1 MATPIDKATHVLL
14 AEHFDTTRS
23 VLLTSTDP
31 DIDVDEVGKELEKI
45 ADVEKIV
52 KRGND
57 FLVQFVSE
65 SGVVDIGEIVPIGEN
80 TTLAVVIPTP
90 KTQSAI
96 RLEELEAALKKSEWQ
111 RSKSEESYL
120 RDRKMWEEQM
130 ARMEDLMRMLSSQ
143 PSESRRTRSTDFES
157 PPDTSTPSVS
167 VHVDKSTNGNGSTI
181 QIPISG
187 ASRDAINV
195 QVEHLVKSDRDYSTL
210 RLRPFS
216 GNAPKSGEVD
226 YEEWARQVEL
236 LLEDNSVSDHSKR
249 QRLLSSL
256 HTPAIDLARSL
267 GDVSSRVLFE
277 HMESLYGSISNGVRL
292 LHDFFQLRPGQTE
305 KNTDYL
311 QRLGVMINKVVK
323 KGGMQESQ
331 IEETLLTHF
340 KSTCGD
346 ERLSNVLH
354 VKYDN
359 LCPPKFQDL
368 MREVKRI
375 EELNTCQR
383 KDMSKHKTSQARAH
397 TVADTALEKM
407 QKRMDVF
414 EQNFQEWTTSIG
426 QSIQTLHASPAP
438 PANNHSRPVETHV
451 GQSDPQRPHQRR
463 NYPSRDGRQSFPRS
477 ERQSF
482 PRSER
487 QAPRNNH
494 TSPMFVCFNC
504 GEHGHYSRDCRNPPN
519 PALVHERLNGSAAR
533 ETRQGSTQSHLNGGR
548 PSAQ

>member
-14 AEHFDTTRS
+14 AEHFNTTRS

-45 ADVEKIV
+45 DDVEKIV

-65 SGVVDIGEIVPIGEN
+65 SGVVDIGEIVSIGEN

-96 RLEELEAALKKSEWQ
+96 RLEELEAALKKSEEQ
-111 RSKSEESYL
+111 RSKSEEFYL

-130 ARMEDLMRMLSSQ
+130 TRMEDLMRTLSSQ

-195 QVEHLVKSDRDYSTL
+195 QVEHLVKSDRDHSAL

-236 LLEDNSVSDHSKR
+236 LLEDNSVSDHYKR

-277 HMESLYGSISNGVRL
+277 HMESLYGSTSNGVRL

-346 ERLSNVLH
+346 ERLSSVLH

-375 EELNTCQR
+375 EELNACQR

-397 TVADTALEKM
+397 TVADTTLEKM

-414 EQNFQEWTTSIG
+414 ERNFQEWTTSIG

-438 PANNHSRPVETHV
+438 PINNHTRPVETHV
-451 GQSDPQRPHQRR
+451 GQNDPQRLRQRR

-477 ERQSF
+477 ERQLF

-487 QAPRNNH
+487 QAPCNNH
-494 TSPMFVCFNC
+494 TGPMFVCFNC

-519 PALVHERLNGSAAR
+519 PPLVHERLNGSAAR
-533 ETRQGSTQSHLNGGR
+533 ETRQGSSQSHLNGGR
-548 PSAQ
+548 PSTQ

>member
-1 MATPIDKATHVLL
+1 MP
-14 AEHFDTTRS
+14 
-23 VLLTSTDP
+23 
-31 DIDVDEVGKELEKI
+31 
-45 ADVEKIV
+45 
-52 KRGND
+52 
-57 FLVQFVSE
+57 Q
-65 SGVVDIGEIVPIGEN
+65 
-80 TTLAVVIPTP
+80 
-90 KTQSAI
+90 
-96 RLEELEAALKKSEWQ
+96 
-111 RSKSEESYL
+111 
-120 RDRKMWEEQM
+120 
-130 ARMEDLMRMLSSQ
+130 
-143 PSESRRTRSTDFES
+143 
-157 PPDTSTPSVS
+157 
-167 VHVDKSTNGNGSTI
+167 
-181 QIPISG
+181 
-187 ASRDAINV
+187 
-195 QVEHLVKSDRDYSTL
+195 
-210 RLRPFS
+210 
-216 GNAPKSGEVD
+216 SGEVD

-236 LLEDNSVSDHSKR
+236 LLEDNSVSDHYKR

-277 HMESLYGSISNGVRL
+277 HMESLYGSTSNGVRL

-305 KNTDYL
+305 NTDYL

-346 ERLSNVLH
+346 ERLSSVLH

-375 EELNTCQR
+375 EELNACQR

-414 EQNFQEWTTSIG
+414 ERNFQEWTTSIG
-426 QSIQTLHASPAP
+426 QSIQTLRASPAP
-438 PANNHSRPVETHV
+438 PINNHPRPVETHV
-451 GQSDPQRPHQRR
+451 GQNDPQSLRQHR

-487 QAPRNNH
+487 QAPCNNH

-519 PALVHERLNGSAAR
+519 PPLVHERLNGSAAR
-533 ETRQGSTQSHLNGGR
+533 ETRQGSSQSHLNGGR
-548 PSAQ
+548 PSTQ

>member
-45 ADVEKIV
+45 DDVEKIV

-57 FLVQFVSE
+57 FFVQFVSE

-187 ASRDAINV
+187 DSRDAINV
-195 QVEHLVKSDRDYSTL
+195 QVEHLVKSDRDHSAL

-236 LLEDNSVSDHSKR
+236 LLEDNSVSDHYKR

-277 HMESLYGSISNGVRL
+277 HMESLYGSTSNGVRL

-346 ERLSNVLH
+346 ERLSSVLH

-375 EELNTCQR
+375 EELNACQR

-397 TVADTALEKM
+397 TVADTTLEKM

-414 EQNFQEWTTSIG
+414 ERNFQEWTTSIG
-426 QSIQTLHASPAP
+426 QSIQTLRASPAP
-438 PANNHSRPVETHV
+438 PINNHPGPVETHV
-451 GQSDPQRPHQRR
+451 GQNNPQRLHQHR
-463 NYPSRDGRQSFPRS
+463 NYPSGDGRQSFPRS

-494 TSPMFVCFNC
+494 TSPMFICFNC

-533 ETRQGSTQSHLNGGR
+533 ETKQGSSQSHLNGGR
-548 PSAQ
+548 PSTQ

>member
-1 MATPIDKATHVLL
+1 MATPIDKAMHVLL
-14 AEHFDTTRS
+14 AEHFSTTRS

-45 ADVEKIV
+45 DDVEKIV

-96 RLEELEAALKKSEWQ
+96 RLEELEAALKKSEEQ
-111 RSKSEESYL
+111 RSKSEEFYL

-130 ARMEDLMRMLSSQ
+130 TRMEDLMRTLSSQ

-216 GNAPKSGEVD
+216 ENAPKSGEVD

-236 LLEDNSVSDHSKR
+236 LLEDNSVSDHCKR

-277 HMESLYGSISNGVRL
+277 HMESLYGSTSNGVRL

-359 LCPPKFQDL
+359 LRPPKFQDL

-414 EQNFQEWTTSIG
+414 ERNFQEWTTSIG
-426 QSIQTLHASPAP
+426 QSIQTLCASPAP
-438 PANNHSRPVETHV
+438 PINNHPRPVETHV
-451 GQSDPQRPHQRR
+451 GQNDPQRLHQRR

-494 TSPMFVCFNC
+494 VSPMFVCFNC

>member
-14 AEHFDTTRS
+14 AEHFNMTRS

-45 ADVEKIV
+45 DDVEKIV

-111 RSKSEESYL
+111 RGKSEGSYL

-130 ARMEDLMRMLSSQ
+130 TRMEELMRTLSSQ
-143 PSESRRTRSTDFES
+143 PSESRRTRSTDFEA
-157 PPDTSTPSVS
+157 PPDISTPSVS
-167 VHVDKSTNGNGSTI
+167 VQDKSTNGNGSTI

-195 QVEHLVKSDRDYSTL
+195 QVEHLVKSDRDHSAF

-236 LLEDNSVSDHSKR
+236 LLEDNSVSDHYKR

-277 HMESLYGSISNGVRL
+277 HMESLYGSTSNGVRL

-359 LCPPKFQDL
+359 LHPPKFQDL

-414 EQNFQEWTTSIG
+414 ERNFQEWTTSIG
-426 QSIQTLHASPAP
+426 QSIQTLRASPAP

-451 GQSDPQRPHQRR
+451 GQSDPQRLHQRR

-487 QAPRNNH
+487 QAPCNNH

-519 PALVHERLNGSAAR
+519 PPLVHERLNGSAAR
-533 ETRQGSTQSHLNGGR
+533 ETRQGSSQSHLNGGR
-548 PSAQ
+548 PSTQ

>member
-14 AEHFDTTRS
+14 AEHFNTTRS
-23 VLLTSTDP
+23 VLLTLTDP

-45 ADVEKIV
+45 DDVEKIV

-65 SGVVDIGEIVPIGEN
+65 SGVVDIGEIVSIGEN
-80 TTLAVVIPTP
+80 ITLAVVIPTP

-96 RLEELEAALKKSEWQ
+96 RLEELEAALKKSEEQ
-111 RSKSEESYL
+111 RSKSEEFYL

-130 ARMEDLMRMLSSQ
+130 TRMEELMRTLSSQ

-195 QVEHLVKSDRDYSTL
+195 QVEHLVKSDRDHSAL
-210 RLRPFS
+210 HLRPFS

-236 LLEDNSVSDHSKR
+236 LLEDNSVSDHYKR

-277 HMESLYGSISNGVRL
+277 HMESLYGSTSNGVRL

-346 ERLSNVLH
+346 ERLSSVLH

-414 EQNFQEWTTSIG
+414 ERNFQEWTTSIG

-451 GQSDPQRPHQRR
+451 GQSDPQRLHQRR

-494 TSPMFVCFNC
+494 TTPMFVCFNC
-504 GEHGHYSRDCRNPPN
+504 GEHGHFSRGCRNPPN

-533 ETRQGSTQSHLNGGR
+533 ETRQGSSQSHLNGGR
-548 PSAQ
+548 PSTQ

>member
-14 AEHFDTTRS
+14 AEHFNTTRS

-45 ADVEKIV
+45 DDVEKIV

-65 SGVVDIGEIVPIGEN
+65 SGVVDIGDIVPIGEN
-80 TTLAVVIPTP
+80 ITLAVVIPTL
-90 KTQSAI
+90 KTQSTI
-96 RLEELEAALKKSEWQ
+96 RLEELEAALKKSEEQ
-111 RSKSEESYL
+111 RTKSEEFYL

-130 ARMEDLMRMLSSQ
+130 TRMEELMRTLSSQ
-143 PSESRRTRSTDFES
+143 PSESRRTRSTDFEA

-167 VHVDKSTNGNGSTI
+167 VHVDKSTNRNGSTI

-195 QVEHLVKSDRDYSTL
+195 QVEHLVKSDRDHSAL

-216 GNAPKSGEVD
+216 ENAPKSGEVD

-236 LLEDNSVSDHSKR
+236 LLEDNSVSDHYKR

-277 HMESLYGSISNGVRL
+277 HMESLYGSTSNGVRL

-346 ERLSNVLH
+346 ERLSSVLH

-383 KDMSKHKTSQARAH
+383 KDMSKHKTSQVRAH

-414 EQNFQEWTTSIG
+414 ERNFQEWTTSIG

-451 GQSDPQRPHQRR
+451 GQSDPQRLHQWR
-463 NYPSRDGRQSFPRS
+463 NYPSRDGRQSFPLS

-487 QAPRNNH
+487 QAPCNNH

-548 PSAQ
+548 PSTQ

>member
-14 AEHFDTTRS
+14 AEHFNTTRS

-45 ADVEKIV
+45 DDVEKIV

-65 SGVVDIGEIVPIGEN
+65 SGVVDIGDIVPIGEN
-80 TTLAVVIPTP
+80 ITLAVVIPTP
-90 KTQSAI
+90 KTQSTI
-96 RLEELEAALKKSEWQ
+96 RLEELEAALKKSEKQ
-111 RSKSEESYL
+111 RAKSEEFYL

-130 ARMEDLMRMLSSQ
+130 TRMEDLMRTLSSQ

-167 VHVDKSTNGNGSTI
+167 VHVDKSTNRNGSTI

-195 QVEHLVKSDRDYSTL
+195 QVEHLVKSDRDHSAL

-236 LLEDNSVSDHSKR
+236 LLEDNSVSDHYKR

-277 HMESLYGSISNGVRL
+277 HMESLYGSTSNGVRL

-346 ERLSNVLH
+346 ERLSSVLH

-375 EELNTCQR
+375 EELNNCQR
-383 KDMSKHKTSQARAH
+383 KDMSKHKTSQVRAH

-414 EQNFQEWTTSIG
+414 ERNFQEWTTSID
-426 QSIQTLHASPAP
+426 QSIQTLRASPAP
-438 PANNHSRPVETHV
+438 PINNHPRPVETHV
-451 GQSDPQRPHQRR
+451 GQNDPQRLRQRR

-487 QAPRNNH
+487 QAPCNNH

>member
-14 AEHFDTTRS
+14 AEHFNTTRS

-45 ADVEKIV
+45 DDVEKIV

-90 KTQSAI
+90 KTQSTI
-96 RLEELEAALKKSEWQ
+96 RLEELEAALKKSEEQ
-111 RSKSEESYL
+111 RAKSEESYL
-120 RDRKMWEEQM
+120 RDRKTWEEQM
-130 ARMEDLMRMLSSQ
+130 ARMEDLMRTLSSQ

-195 QVEHLVKSDRDYSTL
+195 QVEHLVKSDRDHSAL

-236 LLEDNSVSDHSKR
+236 LLEDNSVSDHYKR

-277 HMESLYGSISNGVRL
+277 HMESLYGSTSNGVRL
-292 LHDFFQLRPGQTE
+292 LHDFFLLRPGQTE

-346 ERLSNVLH
+346 ERLSSVLH

-426 QSIQTLHASPAP
+426 QSIQTLRASPAP

-451 GQSDPQRPHQRR
+451 GQSDPQRLHQRR

-487 QAPRNNH
+487 QAPCNNH

-533 ETRQGSTQSHLNGGR
+533 ETRQGSSQSHLNGGR
-548 PSAQ
+548 PSTQ

>member
-14 AEHFDTTRS
+14 AEHFNTTRS

-45 ADVEKIV
+45 DDVEKIV

-96 RLEELEAALKKSEWQ
+96 RLEELEAALKKSEEQ
-111 RSKSEESYL
+111 RSKSEEFYL
-120 RDRKMWEEQM
+120 RDRRMWEEQM
-130 ARMEDLMRMLSSQ
+130 ARMEDLMRTLSSQ

-195 QVEHLVKSDRDYSTL
+195 QVKHLVKSDRDHSAL

-236 LLEDNSVSDHSKR
+236 LLEDNSVSDHYKR

-277 HMESLYGSISNGVRL
+277 HMESLYGSTSNGVRL

-346 ERLSNVLH
+346 ERLSSVLH

-359 LCPPKFQDL
+359 LRPPKFQDL

-375 EELNTCQR
+375 EELNACQR
-383 KDMSKHKTSQARAH
+383 KDMSKHKTSQACAH

-414 EQNFQEWTTSIG
+414 ERNFQEWTTSIG

-451 GQSDPQRPHQRR
+451 GQSDPQRLHQRR

-533 ETRQGSTQSHLNGGR
+533 ETRQGSSQSHLNGGR
-548 PSAQ
+548 PSTQ

>member
-1 MATPIDKATHVLL
+1 M
-14 AEHFDTTRS
+14 EM
-23 VLLTSTDP
+23 
-31 DIDVDEVGKELEKI
+31 
-45 ADVEKIV
+45 
-52 KRGND
+52 
-57 FLVQFVSE
+57 
-65 SGVVDIGEIVPIGEN
+65 
-80 TTLAVVIPTP
+80 
-90 KTQSAI
+90 
-96 RLEELEAALKKSEWQ
+96 AALYK
-111 RSKSEESYL
+111 YPL
-120 RDRKMWEEQM
+120 
-130 ARMEDLMRMLSSQ
+130 
-143 PSESRRTRSTDFES
+143 
-157 PPDTSTPSVS
+157 
-167 VHVDKSTNGNGSTI
+167 
-181 QIPISG
+181 

-195 QVEHLVKSDRDYSTL
+195 QVEHLVKSDRDHSTL

-236 LLEDNSVSDHSKR
+236 LLENNSVSDHYTR
-249 QRLLSSL
+249 QRLLRSL

-277 HMESLYGSISNGVRL
+277 HMESLYGSTSNGVSL
-292 LHDFFQLRPGQTE
+292 LHDFFQLRPSQTE
-305 KNTDYL
+305 NTDYL
-311 QRLGVMINKVVK
+311 QRLGVMVNKVVK

-346 ERLSNVLH
+346 ERLSSVLH
-354 VKYDN
+354 VKYDK

-383 KDMSKHKTSQARAH
+383 RDVSKHKTSQVRAH
-397 TVADTALEKM
+397 TVADAALEKM
-407 QKRMDVF
+407 QKHMDVF
-414 EQNFQEWTTSIG
+414 ERNFQEWTTSIG

-438 PANNHSRPVETHV
+438 PTNNHPRPVETHV
-451 GQSDPQRPHQRR
+451 GQNDLQRLQQRR
-463 NYPSRDGRQSFPRS
+463 NYPSRDGRQSFPC
-477 ERQSF
+477 
-482 PRSER
+482 SER

-548 PSAQ
+548 PSTQ